1 MPDHPGDRLLAALAR
16 DRGADLTSYAYL
28 LTGDLAGAQD
38 LVQDAFVKVFVRARA
53 GFTPDSAEA
62 YVRRTILTLFLD
74 GYRRRRH
81 WDSLRHLLATPDR
94 TDGPADTGADRLD
107 LRAALHRLTPQERA
121 AIVLRYYADLTV
133 PEVADQMGLA
143 GGTVKRYL
151 SNAVHKLETHLGP
164 MPSLHNDE
172 ATVVALAPDSITR
185 RD

>member
-1 MPDHPGDRLLAALAR
+1 MPDHPGDRLLAELAR

-28 LTGDLAGAQD
+28 LAGDLAAAQD
-38 LVQDAFVKVFVRARA
+38 LVQDAFVKVFVRTRA

-74 GYRRRRH
+74 GFRRRRH
-81 WDSLRHLLATPDR
+81 WDSLRHLLAAPDR
-94 TDGPADTGADRLD
+94 TDGPVATSADRLD
-107 LRAALHRLTPQERA
+107 LRAALHELAPQERA
-121 AIVLRYYADLTV
+121 VIVLRYYEDLTV
-133 PEVADQMGLA
+133 PEIAERMSLA

-164 MPSLHNDE
+164 MPSLHGHE
-172 ATVVALAPDSITR
+172 ASAVTLTSDPTTR